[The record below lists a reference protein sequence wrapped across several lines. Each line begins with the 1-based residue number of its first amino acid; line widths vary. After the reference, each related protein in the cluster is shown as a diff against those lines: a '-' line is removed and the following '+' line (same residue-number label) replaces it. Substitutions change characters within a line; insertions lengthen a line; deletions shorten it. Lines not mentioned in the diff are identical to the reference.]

1 MKRYIAEFT
10 GTFFLVFIACGV
22 AAVSGC
28 HFPESSYIAT
38 ALAFGL
44 TIVAMAYSIG
54 NVSGC
59 HVNPAVSIGV
69 YVAGK
74 MKIAECIK
82 YIISQFLGA
91 ICGAILL
98 GVCLG
103 DFSVLGANGFGNIL
117 PNGTMVTAFTAIII
131 EIILTFAFVLAI
143 LGVTDK
149 VSNGTIAGLV
159 IGLTLVVI
167 HLIGIPFTGTSV
179 NPARS
184 FGPALFQGG
193 RALGQVWVF
202 LIAPSIG
209 GALAGIF
216 YKFVLK
222 ESEEEQQWYS
232 FII

>member
-1 MKRYIAEFT
+1 MKKYVAEFT

-28 HFPESSYIAT
+28 KFPEAGYIAT

-54 NVSGC
+54 NISGC

-69 YVAGK
+69 CVAGK
-74 MKIAECIK
+74 MSIAECIK

-91 ICGAILL
+91 ICGAIVL

-103 DFSVLGANGFGNIL
+103 SFTALGANGFGGVL
-117 PNGTMVTAFTAIII
+117 SNGTTVTAVMAIII

-149 VSNGTIAGLV
+149 ASNGTVAGLV

-193 RALGQVWVF
+193 QALAQVWVF
-202 LIAPSIG
+202 IIAPAIG
-209 GALAGIF
+209 GAFAGIF
-216 YKFVLK
+216 YNLVLK
-222 ESEEEQQWYS
+222 EKQN
-232 FII
+232 

>member
-1 MKRYIAEFT
+1 MKKYVAEFT

-28 HFPESSYIAT
+28 KFPEAGYIAT

-59 HVNPAVSIGV
+59 HVNPAVSIGIC
-69 YVAGK
+69 VAGK
-74 MKIAECIK
+74 MSVAECIK

-91 ICGAILL
+91 ICGAIVL

-103 DFSVLGANGFGNIL
+103 SFAALGANGFGGTL
-117 PNGTMVTAFTAIII
+117 ANGVTVTAVLAIVI

-149 VSNGTIAGLV
+149 AENGSVAGLV
-159 IGLTLVVI
+159 IGLTLVLI

-193 RALGQVWVF
+193 QALAQVWVF
-202 LIAPSIG
+202 IIAPSIG
-209 GALAGIF
+209 GALAGVF
-216 YKFVLK
+216 YNLVLK
-222 ESEEEQQWYS
+222 EKQN
-232 FII
+232 

>member
-1 MKRYIAEFT
+1 MKKYIAEFT
-10 GTFFLVFIACGV
+10 GTFFLVFIACGF

-28 HFPESSYIAT
+28 RFPESSYIAT

-74 MKIAECIK
+74 MSVAECVK

-91 ICGAILL
+91 ICGAVVL
-98 GVCLG
+98 GICLG
-103 DFSVLGANGFGNIL
+103 SFSALGANGFGGVL
-117 PNGTMVTAFTAIII
+117 QNGTMVTAIMAIIV
-131 EIILTFAFVLAI
+131 EIILTFAFVLVI

-149 VSNGTIAGLV
+149 ASNGAVAGLV

-193 RALGQVWVF
+193 QALAQVWVF
-202 LIAPSIG
+202 IIAPAIG
-209 GALAGIF
+209 GALAGVF
-216 YKFVLK
+216 YKLVLK
-222 ESEEEQQWYS
+222 EKQN
-232 FII
+232 

>member
-1 MKRYIAEFT
+1 MKKYVAEFT
-10 GTFFLVFIACGV
+10 GTLFLVFIACGV

-28 HFPESSYIAT
+28 VFPEAGYIAT

-69 YVAGK
+69 CVAGK
-74 MKIAECIK
+74 MSVAECIK

-91 ICGAILL
+91 ICGAVLL
-98 GVCLG
+98 GICLG
-103 DFSVLGANGFGNIL
+103 SFSALGANGFGGTL
-117 PNGTMVTAFTAIII
+117 PNGTTVTAVMAIVV

-149 VSNGTIAGLV
+149 KENGSIAGLV

-193 RALGQVWVF
+193 QALAQVWVF
-202 LIAPSIG
+202 IIAPAIG
-209 GALAGIF
+209 GALAGVF
-216 YKFVLK
+216 YNLVLK
-222 ESEEEQQWYS
+222 EKQN
-232 FII
+232 

>member
-1 MKRYIAEFT
+1 MKKYVAEFT

-28 HFPESSYIAT
+28 KFPEAGYIAT

-59 HVNPAVSIGV
+59 HVNPAVSIGIC
-69 YVAGK
+69 VAGK
-74 MKIAECIK
+74 MSVAECIK

-91 ICGAILL
+91 ICGAIVL

-103 DFSVLGANGFGNIL
+103 SFSALGANGFGGAL
-117 PNGTMVTAFTAIII
+117 SNGTTVTAVMAIIV

-149 VSNGTIAGLV
+149 ASNGAVAGLV

-193 RALGQVWVF
+193 QALAQVWVF
-202 LIAPSIG
+202 IIAPAIG

-216 YKFVLK
+216 YNLVLK
-222 ESEEEQQWYS
+222 EKQN
-232 FII
+232 

>member
-1 MKRYIAEFT
+1 MKKYVAEFT
-10 GTFFLVFIACGV
+10 GTLFLVFIACGV

-28 HFPESSYIAT
+28 KFPEAGYIAT

-69 YVAGK
+69 CVAGK
-74 MKIAECIK
+74 MSVAECVK

-98 GVCLG
+98 GICLG
-103 DFSVLGANGFGNIL
+103 SFSALGANGFGGAL
-117 PNGTMVTAFTAIII
+117 SNGTTVTAVMAIVV

-149 VSNGTIAGLV
+149 KENGAVAGLV

-193 RALGQVWVF
+193 QALAQVWVF
-202 LIAPSIG
+202 IIAPSIG

-216 YKFVLK
+216 YKLVLK
-222 ESEEEQQWYS
+222 EKQN
-232 FII
+232 

>member
-1 MKRYIAEFT
+1 MKKYVAEFT
-10 GTFFLVFIACGV
+10 GTLFLVFIACGV

-28 HFPESSYIAT
+28 KFPEAGYIAT

-59 HVNPAVSIGV
+59 HVNPAVSVGV
-69 YVAGK
+69 CVAGK
-74 MKIAECIK
+74 MTVAECVK

-98 GVCLG
+98 GICLG
-103 DFSVLGANGFGNIL
+103 NFSALGANGFGGVL
-117 PNGTMVTAFTAIII
+117 ANGTTVTAGMAIIV

-149 VSNGTIAGLV
+149 EKNASVAGLV

-193 RALGQVWVF
+193 QALAQVWVF
-202 LIAPSIG
+202 IIAPAIG
-209 GALAGIF
+209 GALAGVF
-216 YKFVLK
+216 YKAVLK
-222 ESEEEQQWYS
+222 ENK
-232 FII
+232 

>member
-1 MKRYIAEFT
+1 MKKYVAEFT

-28 HFPESSYIAT
+28 KFPEAGYIAT

-59 HVNPAVSIGV
+59 HVNPAVSIGLC
-69 YVAGK
+69 VAGK
-74 MKIAECIK
+74 MSVAECVK

-91 ICGAILL
+91 ICGAIVL

-103 DFSVLGANGFGNIL
+103 SFAALGANGFGGIL
-117 PNGTMVTAFTAIII
+117 PNGTMVTAIMAIIV

-149 VSNGTIAGLV
+149 ASNGAVAGLV

-193 RALGQVWVF
+193 QALAQVWVF
-202 LIAPSIG
+202 IIAPAIG
-209 GALAGIF
+209 GALAGVF
-216 YKFVLK
+216 YNLVLK
-222 ESEEEQQWYS
+222 EKQN
-232 FII
+232 

>member
-1 MKRYIAEFT
+1 MKKFVAEFT

-22 AAVSGC
+22 AAVTGC
-28 HFPESSYIAT
+28 KFPEAGYIAT

-69 YVAGK
+69 CVAGK
-74 MKIAECIK
+74 MTVAECIK

-91 ICGAILL
+91 VCGAIIL

-103 DFSVLGANGFGNIL
+103 GFSVLGANGFGGSL
-117 PNGTMVTAFTAIII
+117 FNGTTVTAVIALII

-149 VSNGTIAGLV
+149 ASNGAVAGLV

-193 RALGQVWVF
+193 QALAQVWVF
-202 LIAPSIG
+202 IIAPAIG
-209 GALAGIF
+209 GALAGVF
-216 YKFVLK
+216 YNLVLK
-222 ESEEEQQWYS
+222 EKQN
-232 FII
+232 

>member
-1 MKRYIAEFT
+1 MKKYVAEFT

-28 HFPESSYIAT
+28 RFPEAGYIAT

-69 YVAGK
+69 CVAGK
-74 MKIAECIK
+74 MSVGECVK

-91 ICGAILL
+91 ICGAVVL
-98 GVCLG
+98 GACLG
-103 DFSVLGANGFGNIL
+103 SFAALGANGFGGVL
-117 PNGTMVTAFTAIII
+117 PNGAIVSATMAIVI

-149 VSNGTIAGLV
+149 TENGSVAGLV
-159 IGLTLVVI
+159 IGLTLVLI

-193 RALGQVWVF
+193 QALAQVWVF
-202 LIAPSIG
+202 IIAPAIG
-209 GALAGIF
+209 GALAGVF
-216 YKFVLK
+216 YNLVLK
-222 ESEEEQQWYS
+222 AKQN
-232 FII
+232 

>member
-1 MKRYIAEFT
+1 MKKYVAEFT

-28 HFPESSYIAT
+28 KFPEAGYIAT

-69 YVAGK
+69 CVAGK
-74 MKIAECIK
+74 MSVAECVK

-91 ICGAILL
+91 ICGAVLL
-98 GVCLG
+98 GICLG
-103 DFSVLGANGFGNIL
+103 SFSALGANGFGGVL
-117 PNGTMVTAFTAIII
+117 PNGTMVTAIMAIIV

-149 VSNGTIAGLV
+149 ASNGAVAGLV

-193 RALGQVWVF
+193 QALAQVWVF
-202 LIAPSIG
+202 IIAPAIG
-209 GALAGIF
+209 GALAGVF
-216 YKFVLK
+216 YNLVLK
-222 ESEEEQQWYS
+222 EKQN
-232 FII
+232 

>member
-1 MKRYIAEFT
+1 MKKYIAEFT

-28 HFPESSYIAT
+28 KFPEAGYIAT

-69 YVAGK
+69 CVAGK
-74 MKIAECIK
+74 MTVAECVK

-91 ICGAILL
+91 ICGAIVL

-103 DFSVLGANGFGNIL
+103 SFAALGANGFGGAL
-117 PNGTMVTAFTAIII
+117 ANGTTVTAVMALIV

-149 VSNGTIAGLV
+149 ASNASIAGLV

-193 RALGQVWVF
+193 QALAQVWVF
-202 LIAPSIG
+202 IIAPAIG

-216 YKFVLK
+216 YNLVLK
-222 ESEEEQQWYS
+222 EKQN
-232 FII
+232 

>member
-1 MKRYIAEFT
+1 MKKYIAEFT

-28 HFPESSYIAT
+28 RFPEAGYIAT

-69 YVAGK
+69 CVAGK
-74 MKIAECIK
+74 MSVAECVK

-91 ICGAILL
+91 ICGAVVL
-98 GVCLG
+98 GICLG
-103 DFSVLGANGFGNIL
+103 SFSALGANGFGGVL
-117 PNGTMVTAFTAIII
+117 QNGTMVTAIMAIIV
-131 EIILTFAFVLAI
+131 EIILTFAFVLVI

-149 VSNGTIAGLV
+149 ASNGAVAGLV

-193 RALGQVWVF
+193 QALAQVWVF
-202 LIAPSIG
+202 IIAPAIG
-209 GALAGIF
+209 GALAGVF
-216 YKFVLK
+216 YKLVLK
-222 ESEEEQQWYS
+222 EKQN
-232 FII
+232 

>member
-1 MKRYIAEFT
+1 MKKYVAEFT

-28 HFPESSYIAT
+28 KFPEAGYIAT

-69 YVAGK
+69 CVAGK
-74 MKIAECIK
+74 MSVGECVK

-91 ICGAILL
+91 ICGAIVM

-103 DFSVLGANGFGNIL
+103 SFAALGANGFGGTL
-117 PNGTMVTAFTAIII
+117 SNGVTVTAVMAIVM

-149 VSNGTIAGLV
+149 ASNGAVAGLV

-193 RALGQVWVF
+193 KALAQVWVF
-202 LIAPSIG
+202 IIAPAIG
-209 GALAGIF
+209 GALAGVF
-216 YKFVLK
+216 YNLVLK
-222 ESEEEQQWYS
+222 EKQN
-232 FII
+232 

>member
-1 MKRYIAEFT
+1 MKKYVAEFT

-28 HFPESSYIAT
+28 KFPEAGYIAT

-69 YVAGK
+69 CVAGK
-74 MKIAECIK
+74 MTVAECIK

-103 DFSVLGANGFGNIL
+103 SFSALGANGFGGTL
-117 PNGTMVTAFTAIII
+117 ANGTTVTAFMAIVI

-149 VSNGTIAGLV
+149 EKNASVAGLKFLFT
-159 IGLTLVVI
+159 IGCFVEPETNNL
-167 HLIGIPFTGTSV
+167 
-179 NPARS
+179 S
-184 FGPALFQGG
+184 FN
-193 RALGQVWVF
+193 
-202 LIAPSIG
+202 
-209 GALAGIF
+209 
-216 YKFVLK
+216 
-222 ESEEEQQWYS
+222 
-232 FII
+232 FIS

>member
-1 MKRYIAEFT
+1 MKKYVAEFT
-10 GTFFLVFIACGV
+10 GTLFLVFIACGV

-28 HFPESSYIAT
+28 KFPEAGYIAT

-69 YVAGK
+69 CVAGK
-74 MKIAECIK
+74 MSVAECVK

-91 ICGAILL
+91 ICGALLL
-98 GVCLG
+98 GICLG
-103 DFSVLGANGFGNIL
+103 KFSALGANGFGGAL
-117 PNGTMVTAFTAIII
+117 ANGTTVTALTAIII
-131 EIILTFAFVLAI
+131 EIILTFAFVTAI

-149 VSNGTIAGLV
+149 KENGNVAGLV

-184 FGPALFQGG
+184 FGPALFQSTK
-193 RALGQVWVF
+193 ALSQVWVF
-202 LIAPSIG
+202 ILAPSIG
-209 GALAGIF
+209 GFLAGMF
-216 YKFVLK
+216 YNAVLK
-222 ESEEEQQWYS
+222 SKQN
-232 FII
+232 

>member
-1 MKRYIAEFT
+1 MKKYIAEFT

-28 HFPESSYIAT
+28 RFPESSYIAT

-69 YVAGK
+69 CVAGK
-74 MKIAECIK
+74 MSVAECVK

-91 ICGAILL
+91 ICGAVVL
-98 GVCLG
+98 GICLG
-103 DFSVLGANGFGNIL
+103 SFSALGANGFGGVL
-117 PNGTMVTAFTAIII
+117 QNGTMVTAIMAIIV
-131 EIILTFAFVLAI
+131 EIILTFAFVLVI

-149 VSNGTIAGLV
+149 ASNGAVAGLV

-193 RALGQVWVF
+193 QALAQVWVF
-202 LIAPSIG
+202 IIAPAIG
-209 GALAGIF
+209 GALAGVF
-216 YKFVLK
+216 YKLVLK
-222 ESEEEQQWYS
+222 EKQN
-232 FII
+232 

>member
-1 MKRYIAEFT
+1 MKKYVVEFT
-10 GTFFLVFIACGV
+10 GTLFLVFIACGV

-28 HFPESSYIAT
+28 KFPEAGYIAT

-69 YVAGK
+69 CVAGK
-74 MKIAECIK
+74 MTVAECVK
-82 YIISQFLGA
+82 YIVSQFLGA

-98 GVCLG
+98 GICLG
-103 DFSVLGANGFGNIL
+103 SFSALGANGFGGTL
-117 PNGTMVTAFTAIII
+117 ANGTIVSAGMAIIV
-131 EIILTFAFVLAI
+131 EIILTFAFVMAI

-149 VSNGTIAGLV
+149 NENASVAGLV

-193 RALGQVWVF
+193 QALAQVWVF
-202 LIAPSIG
+202 IIAPAIG
-209 GALAGIF
+209 GALAGVF
-216 YKFVLK
+216 YKAVLK
-222 ESEEEQQWYS
+222 ENK
-232 FII
+232 

>member
-1 MKRYIAEFT
+1 MKKYVAEFT
-10 GTFFLVFIACGV
+10 GTLFLVFIACGV

-28 HFPESSYIAT
+28 KFPEAGYIAT

-69 YVAGK
+69 CVAGK
-74 MKIAECIK
+74 MSVAECIK

-98 GVCLG
+98 GICLG
-103 DFSVLGANGFGNIL
+103 SFSALGANGFGGTL
-117 PNGTMVTAFTAIII
+117 LNGTTVTAVMAIAV

-149 VSNGTIAGLV
+149 KENGAVAGLV

-193 RALGQVWVF
+193 QALAQVWVF
-202 LIAPSIG
+202 IIAPSIG

-216 YKFVLK
+216 YKLVLK
-222 ESEEEQQWYS
+222 EKQN
-232 FII
+232 

>member
-1 MKRYIAEFT
+1 MKKYVAEFT
-10 GTFFLVFIACGV
+10 GTLFLVFIACGV

-28 HFPESSYIAT
+28 KFPEAGYIAT

-69 YVAGK
+69 CVAGK
-74 MKIAECIK
+74 MTVAECIK

-91 ICGAILL
+91 ICGTVLL
-98 GVCLG
+98 GSCLG
-103 DFSVLGANGFGNIL
+103 ACSALGANGFGGVL
-117 PNGTMVTAFTAIII
+117 SNGTIVTAPMALVI
-131 EIILTFAFVLAI
+131 EVILTFAFVLTI

-149 VSNGTIAGLV
+149 KENGSIAGLV

-184 FGPALFQGG
+184 FGPALIQGG
-193 RALGQVWVF
+193 KALAQVWVF
-202 LIAPSIG
+202 IVAPSIG
-209 GALAGIF
+209 GILAGVF
-216 YKFVLK
+216 YNLVLK
-222 ESEEEQQWYS
+222 EKN
-232 FII
+232 